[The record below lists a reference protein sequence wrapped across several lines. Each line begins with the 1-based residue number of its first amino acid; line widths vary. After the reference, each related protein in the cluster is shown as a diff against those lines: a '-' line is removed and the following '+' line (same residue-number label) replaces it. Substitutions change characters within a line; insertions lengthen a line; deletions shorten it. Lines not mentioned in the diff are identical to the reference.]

1 MYDYTPL
8 PWQQTCDKLKPAPP
22 HADTIETMSDHR
34 LPLPWIT
41 PARNAATTLALAA
54 LLVAQPLGAAEP
66 TTKPSAGTAA
76 GKDIAEQLREAA
88 SQGKLSQK
96 QMTVIVNGKDAT
108 SSGIVSVPQPAKPVA
123 PKRPSRFS
131 KAEEAPAVEP
141 PPPAVQGKPAPAPA
155 SMTQYQRARTL
166 ALTGHAA
173 PTAVKSASGHGH
185 DVHWAYEGEGGPE
198 AWGQLKSEFKTC
210 AIGKRQS
217 PIHIEDGGT
226 LQGPAEPIQFSYRAS
241 DGTVVNNGHTIQV
254 DVVGDNSIT
263 VRGATYKLLQFH
275 FHHPSEER
283 INNKAYSMVAH
294 LVHRNAEGQLAVV
307 AVLLDPGAA
316 NGLINKVWTYM
327 PLDAGDKVRMP
338 PGLLDLTE
346 LLPKDQ
352 RYYQFLGSL
361 TTPPCTEG
369 VLWLVLKQPTP
380 VSPEQIKLF
389 SQLYPMNARP
399 VQPVNGRPIRD
410 AQ

>member
-1 MYDYTPL
+1 
-8 PWQQTCDKLKPAPP
+8 
-22 HADTIETMSDHR
+22 MSDHR
-34 LPLPWIT
+34 LPLSRI
-41 PARNAATTLALAA
+41 AQVHLAASVVALAV
-54 LLVAQPLGAAEP
+54 LLAPRPINAAEP
-66 TTKPSAGTAA
+66 TAKPSPGTAV

-96 QMTVIVNGKDAT
+96 QMTVIVNGKEAT
-108 SSGIVSVPQPAKPVA
+108 SSGIVSVPQPTKPVA

-131 KAEEAPAVEP
+131 KAEEAPAVEA
-141 PPPAVQGKPAPAPA
+141 PPPAVQGKPAPAPAPSPA

-263 VRGATYKLLQFH
+263 ARGATYKLLQFH

-283 INNKAYSMVAH
+283 INNKVYSMVAH

-338 PGLLDLTE
+338 HGLLDLSE

-389 SQLYPMNARP
+389 SQLYPHNARP

>member
-1 MYDYTPL
+1 
-8 PWQQTCDKLKPAPP
+8 
-22 HADTIETMSDHR
+22 MSDHR
-34 LPLPWIT
+34 LPLPWNAPT
-41 PARNAATTLALAA
+41 RHAATALALAA
-54 LLVAQPLGAAEP
+54 WLVAQPLGAAEP
-66 TTKPSAGTAA
+66 AAKPSAGTAV
-76 GKDIAEQLREAA
+76 GKDIAEQLRETA

-96 QMTVIVNGKDAT
+96 QMTVVVNGKEAT
-108 SSGIVSVPQPAKPVA
+108 SAGIVSVPQPAKPVA

-131 KAEEAPAVEP
+131 KAEAPEASEP
-141 PPPAVQGKPAPAPA
+141 PAPAVQGPKPAPV
-155 SMTQYQRARTL
+155 SQYQRARTI
-166 ALTGHAA
+166 ALTGHTA
-173 PTAVKSASGHGH
+173 PTAVKNASGHGH

-210 AIGKRQS
+210 AVGKRQS
-217 PIHIEDGGT
+217 PIHIEDGAT

-241 DGTVVNNGHTIQV
+241 DGMVVNNGHTIQV

-263 VRGATYKLLQFH
+263 VRGSSYKLLQFH

-283 INNKAYSMVAH
+283 INQKVFSMVAH

-307 AVLLDPGAA
+307 AVLLDPGTA
-316 NGLINKVWTYM
+316 NSLINKVWTYM

-338 PGLLDLTE
+338 AGLLDLSE

-369 VLWLVLKQPTP
+369 VLWLVLKQPTT
-380 VSPEQIKLF
+380 VSPEQVKLF
-389 SQLYPMNARP
+389 SQLYPRNARP

>member
-1 MYDYTPL
+1 
-8 PWQQTCDKLKPAPP
+8 
-22 HADTIETMSDHR
+22 MSDHR
-34 LPLPWIT
+34 LPLPWNAPT
-41 PARNAATTLALAA
+41 RHAATALALAA
-54 LLVAQPLGAAEP
+54 WLVAQPLGAAEP
-66 TTKPSAGTAA
+66 AAKPSAGTAV

-96 QMTVIVNGKDAT
+96 QMTVVVNGKEAT
-108 SSGIVSVPQPAKPVA
+108 SAGIVSVPQPAKPVA

-131 KAEEAPAVEP
+131 KAEAPEASDPPA
-141 PPPAVQGKPAPAPA
+141 PAVQGPKPAPV
-155 SMTQYQRARTL
+155 SQYQRARTI
-166 ALTGHAA
+166 ALTGHTA
-173 PTAVKSASGHGH
+173 PTAVKNASGHGH
-185 DVHWAYEGEGGPE
+185 EVHWAYEGEGGPE

-210 AIGKRQS
+210 AVGKRQS
-217 PIHIEDGGT
+217 PIHIEDGAT

-241 DGTVVNNGHTIQV
+241 DGMVVNNGHTIQV

-263 VRGATYKLLQFH
+263 VRGSSYKLLQFH

-283 INNKAYSMVAH
+283 INQKVFSMVAH

-307 AVLLDPGAA
+307 AVLLDPGTA
-316 NGLINKVWTYM
+316 NSLINKVWTYM

-338 PGLLDLTE
+338 AGLLDLSE

-369 VLWLVLKQPTP
+369 VLWLVLKQPTT
-380 VSPEQIKLF
+380 VSPEQVKLF
-389 SQLYPMNARP
+389 SQLYPRNARP

>member
-1 MYDYTPL
+1 
-8 PWQQTCDKLKPAPP
+8 
-22 HADTIETMSDHR
+22 MSDHR
-34 LPLPWIT
+34 LPLPWI
-41 PARNAATTLALAA
+41 ALARHA
-54 LLVAQPLGAAEP
+54 VAAMAMTGLLTAAPLQAAEP

-88 SQGKLSQK
+88 NQGKLAQK
-96 QMTVIVNGKDAT
+96 QLTVIVNGKEAT
-108 SSGIVSVPQPAKPVA
+108 SSIVSIPKPAKPAA
-123 PKRPSRFS
+123 PTRPSRIS
-131 KAEEAPAVEP
+131 KADKTEEPSASDPPA
-141 PPPAVQGKPAPAPA
+141 PAVQGHKPPVAAP
-155 SMTQYQRARTL
+155 SQYQRARTI

-173 PTAVKSASGHGH
+173 PTAVKHASGDHE
-185 DVHWAYEGEGGPE
+185 VHWAYEGEGGPQ

-217 PIHIEDGGT
+217 PIHIEEANT
-226 LQGPAEPIQFSYRAS
+226 LQGPAEAIQFNYQPSSGA
-241 DGTVVNNGHTIQV
+241 VVNNGHTIQV

-263 VRGATYKLLQFH
+263 VRGSSYKLLQFH

-283 INNKAYSMVAH
+283 INHKVHSMVAH

-307 AVLLDPGAA
+307 AVLLDPGAS
-316 NGLINKVWTYM
+316 NGLIHKVWTYM
-327 PLDAGDKVRMP
+327 PLDKGDTVRMP
-338 PGLLDLTE
+338 PGLLDLNE

-369 VLWLVLKQPTP
+369 VLWLVLKQPTT
-380 VSPEQIKLF
+380 VSAEQIKLF
-389 SQLYPMNARP
+389 SQLYPNNARP
-399 VQPVNGRPIRD
+399 VQPTHGRPIRD

>member
-1 MYDYTPL
+1 MP
-8 PWQQTCDKLKPAPP
+8 
-22 HADTIETMSDHR
+22 DHR
-34 LPLPWIT
+34 LPLPWSP
-41 PARNAATTLALAA
+41 PARHVATALALATLFA
-54 LLVAQPLGAAEP
+54 AAPPLGAAEP
-66 TTKPSAGTAA
+66 TTKPSAGTAV

-96 QMTVIVNGKDAT
+96 QMTVIVNGKEAT
-108 SSGIVSVPQPAKPVA
+108 SVGIVSVPQPAKPVA

-131 KAEEAPAVEP
+131 KAEEAPAAEP
-141 PPPAVQGKPAPAPA
+141 PAPAVQGKPASAPAASPAP
-155 SMTQYQRARTL
+155 MTQYQRARTI

-173 PTAVKSASGHGH
+173 PTAVKNASGHGH
-185 DVHWAYEGEGGPE
+185 EVHWAYEGEGGPE
-198 AWGQLKSEFKTC
+198 AWGQLKSDFKTC

-217 PIHIEDGGT
+217 PIHIEDGAT

-283 INNKAYSMVAH
+283 INQKVYSMVAH

-307 AVLLDPGAA
+307 AVLLDPGTA

-338 PGLLDLTE
+338 AGLLDLSE

-369 VLWLVLKQPTP
+369 VLWLVLKQPTT

>member
-1 MYDYTPL
+1 
-8 PWQQTCDKLKPAPP
+8 
-22 HADTIETMSDHR
+22 MSDHR
-34 LPLPWIT
+34 LPLPWNAPT
-41 PARNAATTLALAA
+41 RHAATALALAA
-54 LLVAQPLGAAEP
+54 WLVAQPLGAAEP
-66 TTKPSAGTAA
+66 AAKPSAGTAV

-96 QMTVIVNGKDAT
+96 QMTVVVNGKEAT
-108 SSGIVSVPQPAKPVA
+108 SAGIVSVPQPAKPVA

-131 KAEEAPAVEP
+131 KAEAPEASDPPA
-141 PPPAVQGKPAPAPA
+141 PAVQGPKPAPV
-155 SMTQYQRARTL
+155 SQYQRARTI
-166 ALTGHAA
+166 ALTGHTA
-173 PTAVKSASGHGH
+173 PTAVKNVSGHGH
-185 DVHWAYEGEGGPE
+185 EVHWAYEGEGGPE

-210 AIGKRQS
+210 AVGKRQS
-217 PIHIEDGGT
+217 PIHIEDGAT

-241 DGTVVNNGHTIQV
+241 DGMVVNNGHTIQV

-263 VRGATYKLLQFH
+263 VRGSSYKLLQFH

-283 INNKAYSMVAH
+283 INQKVFSMVAH

-307 AVLLDPGAA
+307 AVLLDPGTA
-316 NGLINKVWTYM
+316 NSLINKVWTYM

-338 PGLLDLTE
+338 AGLLDLSE

-369 VLWLVLKQPTP
+369 VLWLVLKQPTT

-389 SQLYPMNARP
+389 SQLYPRNARP

>member
-1 MYDYTPL
+1 
-8 PWQQTCDKLKPAPP
+8 
-22 HADTIETMSDHR
+22 MSDHR
-34 LPLPWIT
+34 LPLPWNAPT
-41 PARNAATTLALAA
+41 RHAATALALAA
-54 LLVAQPLGAAEP
+54 WLVAQPLGAAEP
-66 TTKPSAGTAA
+66 AAKPSAGTAV

-96 QMTVIVNGKDAT
+96 QMTVVVNGKEAT
-108 SSGIVSVPQPAKPVA
+108 SAGIVSVPQPAKPVA

-131 KAEEAPAVEP
+131 KAEAPEASDPPA
-141 PPPAVQGKPAPAPA
+141 PAVQGPKPAPV
-155 SMTQYQRARTL
+155 SQYQRARTI
-166 ALTGHAA
+166 ALTGHTA
-173 PTAVKSASGHGH
+173 PTAVKNAPGHGH
-185 DVHWAYEGEGGPE
+185 EVHWAYEGEGGPE

-210 AIGKRQS
+210 AVGKRQS
-217 PIHIEDGGT
+217 PIHIEDGAT

-241 DGTVVNNGHTIQV
+241 DGMVVNNGHTIQV

-263 VRGATYKLLQFH
+263 VRGSSYKLLQFH

-283 INNKAYSMVAH
+283 INQKVFSMVAH

-307 AVLLDPGAA
+307 AVLLDPGTA
-316 NGLINKVWTYM
+316 NSLINKVWTYM

-338 PGLLDLTE
+338 AGLLDLSE

-369 VLWLVLKQPTP
+369 VLWLVLKQPTT

-389 SQLYPMNARP
+389 SQLYPRNARP